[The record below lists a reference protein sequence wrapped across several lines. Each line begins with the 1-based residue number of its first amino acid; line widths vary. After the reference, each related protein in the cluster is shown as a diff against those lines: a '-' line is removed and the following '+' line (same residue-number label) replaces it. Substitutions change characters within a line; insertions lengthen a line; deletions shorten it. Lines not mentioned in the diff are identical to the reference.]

1 MLIGLVR
8 DSVMQCFCHTCRAPI
23 LPAVNRRSA
32 PTKKPTKTRTKQPK
46 SSKKVKFITTEIRC
60 QEKSKGGLCYEVILA
75 EPAINVTVP
84 KLPPT
89 PGKPVSAVEIEEKL
103 KAAEER
109 RLSLEAKKM
118 ADWTEKKAK
127 IEEATRKKDE
137 LDKEFK
143 THAKETLDQKM
154 EQYEEKREA
163 QITELKEK
171 LKMQAAVIEKT
182 RHSLEHTKSEELKM
196 QLEDKLRTAATLRDD
211 KIKKILDR
219 LKEHNTEKL
228 KEVRTTVDML
238 ESQKLEEKTRIIENK
253 LSTAE
258 QNREKELQKKLENIR
273 KHERRAE
280 IVRQNKAALSTQK
293 GDENS
298 VTASSG

>member
-1 MLIGLVR
+1 MA
-8 DSVMQCFCHTCRAPI
+8 D
-23 LPAVNRRSA
+23 AVKEVQSNEA
-32 PTKKPTKTRTKQPK
+32 
-46 SSKKVKFITTEIRC
+46 TEIRC

-75 EPAINVTVP
+75 EPTVNVTLP

-89 PGKPVSAVEIEEKL
+89 PGKAVSAEEIEEKL

-118 ADWTEKKAK
+118 ADWSAKMAK

-143 THAKETLDQKM
+143 THAKVVLESKM
-154 EQYEEKREA
+154 EQYEEKRVA
-163 QITELKEK
+163 QITEMKEK
-171 LKMQAAVIEKT
+171 LKMHAAEIEKT
-182 RHSLEHTKSEELKM
+182 RLSLEQAKTEELKL

-219 LKEHNTEKL
+219 LKEHNTDKL
-228 KEVRTTVDML
+228 NEVRATVDML
-238 ESQKLEEKTRIIENK
+238 ESQKTEEKTRIIENK

-258 QNREKELQKKLENIR
+258 QNREKEIQKKLDNIR

-280 IVRQNKAALSTQK
+280 IVRQNKAALANQK
-293 GDENS
+293 TDDS

>member
-8 DSVMQCFCHTCRAPI
+8 DSVMQCFCHTCRAPV

-46 SSKKVKFITTEIRC
+46 ASKKVKFITTEIRC

-75 EPAINVTVP
+75 EPAVNVALP

-89 PGKPVSAVEIEEKL
+89 QGKNVSAEEIEEKL

-118 ADWTEKKAK
+118 ADWSAKMAK
-127 IEEATRKKDE
+127 IEEASRKKDE

-143 THAKETLDQKM
+143 THAKEVLHTKM
-154 EQYEEKREA
+154 EQYEEKRVQQLSE
-163 QITELKEK
+163 IKEK
-171 LKMQAAVIEKT
+171 LKTHAADIEKT
-182 RHSLEHTKSEELKM
+182 RQSLEQQKVEELQKH
-196 QLEDKLRTAATLRDD
+196 LEDKLRNAATLRDD
-211 KIKKILDR
+211 NIKKILDR
-219 LKEHNTEKL
+219 LKEH
-228 KEVRTTVDML
+228 
-238 ESQKLEEKTRIIENK
+238 
-253 LSTAE
+253 
-258 QNREKELQKKLENIR
+258 
-273 KHERRAE
+273 ERRAE
-280 IVRQNKAALSTQK
+280 LVRQNKAALAQK
-293 GDENS
+293 TD

>member
-46 SSKKVKFITTEIRC
+46 ASKKVKFITTEIRC

-75 EPAINVTVP
+75 EPAVNVTLP
-84 KLPPT
+84 KLPVT
-89 PGKPVSAVEIEEKL
+89 PGKAVSAEEIEEKL

-109 RLSLEAKKM
+109 RLSWEAKKM
-118 ADWTEKKAK
+118 TELSAKMAK
-127 IEEATRKKDE
+127 IEEASRKKDE
-137 LDKEFK
+137 LDKMFK
-143 THAKETLDQKM
+143 TQAKEALETKM
-154 EQYEEKREA
+154 EQYEEKRDQ
-163 QITELKEK
+163 QISEIKEK
-171 LKMQAAVIEKT
+171 LKMHAAEIEKT
-182 RHSLEHTKSEELKM
+182 RHSLEHAKTEELKI
-196 QLEDKLRTAATLRDD
+196 QLEDKLRTAALLRQD
-211 KIKKILDR
+211 KIQKTLDR
-219 LKEHNTEKL
+219 LKEHNTDKL
-228 KEVRTTVDML
+228 NEVRATVDLL
-238 ESQKLEEKTRIIENK
+238 ESLKSEEKTRIIENK

-258 QNREKELQKKLENIR
+258 QNREKELQKKLDTIR

-280 IVRQNKAALSTQK
+280 IVRQNKAALATQK
-293 GDENS
+293 NDDSS